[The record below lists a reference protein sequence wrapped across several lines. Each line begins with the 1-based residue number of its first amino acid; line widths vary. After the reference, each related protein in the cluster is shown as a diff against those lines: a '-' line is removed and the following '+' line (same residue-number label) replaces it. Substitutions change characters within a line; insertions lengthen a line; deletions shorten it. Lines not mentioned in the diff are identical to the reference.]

1 MILLSIFAADRQ
13 RLVRR
18 LNDEDNVRGR
28 VAIYIRPKRMG
39 RNEIK
44 LSFLALQ
51 SRLEL
56 RLRVKWRE
64 MGQGGLNILKK
75 IVEACS
81 ADDMNIRELDLGNSK
96 KRESYRR

>member
-28 VAIYIRPKRMG
+28 VAIYIRPKSMG
-39 RNEIK
+39 RNQIK
-44 LSFLALQ
+44 LSFLALR

-64 MGQGGLNILKK
+64 MEQGGLNISKE

-81 ADDMNIRELDLGNSK
+81 ADDMNIGKLDLGNSK

>member
-28 VAIYIRPKRMG
+28 VAIHIRPKSMG
-39 RNEIK
+39 RNQIK
-44 LSFLALQ
+44 LSFLALR
-51 SRLEL
+51 SRLKL

-64 MGQGGLNILKK
+64 MGQAGLNILKE

-81 ADDMNIRELDLGNSK
+81 ADDMTIGELDLGNSK

>member
-1 MILLSIFAADRQ
+1 M
-13 RLVRR
+13 
-18 LNDEDNVRGR
+18 NDEDNVRDR
-28 VAIYIRPKRMG
+28 VAIYIRPKSMG
-39 RNEIK
+39 GNQIK
-44 LSFLALQ
+44 LSFLALR

-75 IVEACS
+75 IGEACS
-81 ADDMNIRELDLGNSK
+81 ADDMNIGELNLGNSK